1 MWPCGREWLLPCLA
15 LVLGGHH
22 VVESNGDR
30 LPPLRFPGQYDD
42 AETGLYYNC
51 FRYYDPTTGRYLS
64 PDPLGLDAAPN
75 PVAYVH
81 NPHMWMDPEG
91 LIAKGCTEHGGWWSG
106 MKPANLKKLDG
117 SRLTNIDME
126 INHIPAKNSY
136 AHLDEPGFRTNNDG
150 GGAGM
155 DPSIRMEYDH
165 HRMMTSTGSG
175 ADIGSPPLERR

>member
-1 MWPCGREWLLPCLA
+1 M
-15 LVLGGHH
+15 
-22 VVESNGDR
+22 
-30 LPPLRFPGQYDD
+30 RFPGQYDD